1 MKYIFLVLFGLLI
14 FACSDN
20 TENQEESYEDLPEG
34 KWNGEYMEVESE
46 DDEDQKRPTK
56 KSNGSEVLNLGKVIY
71 SIGEKEDEITLFDK
85 RKNDITIN
93 KNQIV
98 IRIKDANERYFLI
111 GIHKNEIYKNPEGKY
126 VSAGNKKTDDD
137 PMFTITYMPDLK
149 DMLNAYQLKDGMLE
163 VKKMNLKSGEVLLS
177 AKGELMTIKDIK
189 EGTSSPFEI
198 EVKMNFET
206 VVSAFNPA
214 N

>member
-93 KNQIV
+93 KNQIA
-98 IRIKDANERYFLI
+98 IRIKDVNERFFLI
-111 GIHKNEIYKNPEGKY
+111 GVYKNEIYKNPEGSY
-126 VSAGNKKTDDD
+126 IDVANKKNDVDPSFNLGYITDLDD
-137 PMFTITYMPDLK
+137 RNQTYQFKNGTLV
-149 DMLNAYQLKDGMLE
+149 
-163 VKKMNLKSGEVLLS
+163 VKKMNFKSGEVLLT
-177 AKGELMTIKDIK
+177 AKGEMMNIKDIK
-189 EGTSSPFEI
+189 EGTSRPFEI

-206 VVSAFNPA
+206 VVSAFNPS